1 MDVHSLTQKSN
12 SQSDA
17 HITFVA
23 APAWGSPFPP
33 WPFLPG
39 TESHNRD
46 SHAVQHVSTGMTHIE
61 RMPAAK
67 RGAHELSQEDAA
79 VDLFFIII
87 QTFSGTS

>member
-23 APAWGSPFPP
+23 APACGSPFPP
-33 WPFLPG
+33 WSFLPG

-46 SHAVQHVSTGMTHIE
+46 SHAAQHVSTGMTHIE